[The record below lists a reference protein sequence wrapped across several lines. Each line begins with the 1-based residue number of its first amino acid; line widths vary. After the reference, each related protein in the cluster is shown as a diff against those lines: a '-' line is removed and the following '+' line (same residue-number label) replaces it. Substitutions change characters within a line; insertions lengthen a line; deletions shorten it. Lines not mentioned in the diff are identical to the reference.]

1 MKVKMGLRMNDEVNF
16 IEPFSPTILER
27 QVPDRF
33 MEIVNRVG
41 DEVLSDDEKAAE
53 WDFSENLVGKV
64 SKEVQ
69 IPLTNKEE
77 RKYTLGFMKE
87 SCLMYLERMIKKNRS
102 YEWNKMTGPGTPLN
116 LHPSI
121 ENIHLAQCWLVS
133 QYKGEYNPWHKHSGN
148 FSAVLYLKIPEG
160 MNDFMDREYN
170 DHYPASGLIQFMYGE
185 AQAFRSDTLMCKPEV
200 GKMFLFPSWLRHS
213 VYPFYCEGERRS
225 LSFNAYYKKN
235 TL

>member
-1 MKVKMGLRMNDEVNF
+1 MSDEVKF
-16 IEPFSPTILER
+16 LEPFSATILER

-33 MEIVNRVG
+33 IEIVNKVG
-41 DEVLSDDEKAAE
+41 DEVLSDDTTSAE

-69 IPLTNKEE
+69 IPLTDKEE
-77 RKYTLGFMKE
+77 RKYTLDFMKE
-87 SCLMYLERMIKKNRS
+87 SCLLYLQRMIEKNRS
-102 YEWNKMTGPGTPLN
+102 YEWNKMTGIGTPVN
-116 LHPSI
+116 LYPSI
-121 ENIHLAQCWLVS
+121 ENIHLTQCWMVS
-133 QYKGEYNPWHKHSGN
+133 QYKNEYNPWHKHSGN
-148 FSAVLYLKIPEG
+148 FSAVMYLKIPEG

-185 AQAFRSDTLMCKPEV
+185 AQDFRSDTLMCKPEV

-225 LSFNAYYKKN
+225 LSFNAYYTVRK
-235 TL
+235 

>member
-1 MKVKMGLRMNDEVNF
+1 MSDEVKF
-16 IEPFSPTILER
+16 LEPFSATILER

-33 MEIVNRVG
+33 IEIVNKVG
-41 DEVLSDDEKAAE
+41 DEVLGDEATSAE

-69 IPLTNKEE
+69 IPLTDKEE
-77 RKYTLGFMKE
+77 RKYTLDFMKE
-87 SCLMYLERMIKKNRS
+87 SCLLYLQRMIEKNRS
-102 YEWNKMTGPGTPLN
+102 YEWNKMTGIGTPIN

-121 ENIHLAQCWLVS
+121 ENIHLAQCWMVS
-133 QYKGEYNPWHKHSGN
+133 QYKNEYNPWHKHSGN
-148 FSAVLYLKIPEG
+148 FSAVMYLKIPEG
-160 MNDFMDREYN
+160 MNDFIDKEYN

-185 AQAFRSDTLMCKPEV
+185 AQDFRSDTLMCKPEV

-225 LSFNAYYKKN
+225 LSFNAYYTVGK
-235 TL
+235 

>member
-1 MKVKMGLRMNDEVNF
+1 MSDEVKF
-16 IEPFSPTILER
+16 LEPFSATILER

-33 MEIVNRVG
+33 IEIVNGIG
-41 DEVLSDDEKAAE
+41 DEVLSDDTTSAE

-69 IPLTNKEE
+69 IPLTDKEE
-77 RKYTLGFMKE
+77 RKYTLDFMKE
-87 SCLMYLERMIKKNRS
+87 ACLLYLQRMIEKNRS
-102 YEWNKMTGPGTPLN
+102 YEWNKMTGPGTPIN
-116 LHPSI
+116 LYPSI
-121 ENIHLAQCWLVS
+121 DNIHIAQCWLVS
-133 QYKGEYNPWHKHSGN
+133 QYKSEYNPWHKHSGN
-148 FSAVLYLKIPEG
+148 FSSVMYLKIPEG

-185 AQAFRSDTLMCKPEV
+185 AQDFRSDTLMCKPEV

-225 LSFNAYYKKN
+225 LSFNAYYKVKK
-235 TL
+235 

>member
-1 MKVKMGLRMNDEVNF
+1 MSDEVKF
-16 IEPFSPTILER
+16 LEPFSASILER

-33 MEIVNRVG
+33 IEIVNGIG
-41 DEVLSDDEKAAE
+41 DEVLSDDTTSAE

-69 IPLTNKEE
+69 IPLTDKEE
-77 RKYTLGFMKE
+77 RKYTLDFMKE
-87 SCLMYLERMIKKNRS
+87 SCLLYLQQMIEKNRA
-102 YEWNKMTGPGTPLN
+102 YDWNKMTGPGTPVN

-121 ENIHLAQCWLVS
+121 DNIHIAQCWMVS
-133 QYKGEYNPWHKHSGN
+133 QYKNEYNPWHKHSGN
-148 FSAVLYLKIPEG
+148 FSSVMYLKIPEG
-160 MNDFMDREYN
+160 MNDFMDKEYN

-185 AQAFRSDTLMCKPEV
+185 AQDFRSDTLMCKPEV

-225 LSFNAYYKKN
+225 LSFNAYYKVKK
-235 TL
+235 

>member
-1 MKVKMGLRMNDEVNF
+1 MSDEVKF
-16 IEPFSPTILER
+16 LEPFSATILER

-33 MEIVNRVG
+33 IEIVNKVG
-41 DEVLSDDEKAAE
+41 DEVLSDEATSAE

-69 IPLTNKEE
+69 IPLTDKEE
-77 RKYTLGFMKE
+77 RKYTLDFMKE
-87 SCLMYLERMIKKNRS
+87 SCLLYLQRMIEKNRS
-102 YEWNKMTGPGTPLN
+102 YEWNKMTGIGTPVN

-121 ENIHLAQCWLVS
+121 ENIHLAQCWMVS
-133 QYKGEYNPWHKHSGN
+133 QYKNEYNPWHKHSGN
-148 FSAVLYLKIPEG
+148 FSAVMYLKIPEG

-185 AQAFRSDTLMCKPEV
+185 AQDFRSDTLMCKPEV

-225 LSFNAYYKKN
+225 LSFNAYYTVGK
-235 TL
+235 

>member
-1 MKVKMGLRMNDEVNF
+1 MSDEVKF
-16 IEPFSPTILER
+16 LEPFSATILER

-33 MEIVNRVG
+33 IEIVNGIG
-41 DEVLSDDEKAAE
+41 DEVLSDDTTSAE

-77 RKYTLGFMKE
+77 RKYTLDFMKE
-87 SCLMYLERMIKKNRS
+87 SCLLYLQQMIEKNRS
-102 YEWNKMTGPGTPLN
+102 YEWNKMTGLGTPAN
-116 LHPSI
+116 LYPSI
-121 ENIHLAQCWLVS
+121 DNIHIAQCWLVS
-133 QYKGEYNPWHKHSGN
+133 QYKNEYNPWHKHSGN
-148 FSAVLYLKIPEG
+148 FSSVMYLKIPEG
-160 MNDFMDREYN
+160 MNDFMDKEYN

-185 AQAFRSDTLMCKPEV
+185 AQDFRSDTLMCKPEV

-225 LSFNAYYKKN
+225 LSFNAYYKAIN
-235 TL
+235 

>member
-1 MKVKMGLRMNDEVNF
+1 MSDEVKF
-16 IEPFSPTILER
+16 LEPFSASILER

-33 MEIVNRVG
+33 IEIVNGIG
-41 DEVLSDDEKAAE
+41 DEVLSDDTTSAE

-77 RKYTLGFMKE
+77 RKYTLDFMKE
-87 SCLMYLERMIKKNRS
+87 SCLLYLQQMIEKNRS
-102 YEWNKMTGPGTPLN
+102 YEWNKITGLGTPAN
-116 LHPSI
+116 LYPSI
-121 ENIHLAQCWLVS
+121 DNIHIAQCWMVS
-133 QYKGEYNPWHKHSGN
+133 QYKNEYNPWHKHSGN
-148 FSAVLYLKIPEG
+148 FSSVMYLKIPEG
-160 MNDFMDREYN
+160 MNDFMDKEYN

-185 AQAFRSDTLMCKPEV
+185 AQDFRSDTLMCKPEV

-225 LSFNAYYKKN
+225 LSFNAYYKVKK
-235 TL
+235 

>member
-1 MKVKMGLRMNDEVNF
+1 MSDEVKF
-16 IEPFSPTILER
+16 LEPFSATIMECE
-27 QVPDRF
+27 VPDRF
-33 MEIVNRVG
+33 IEIVNRVG
-41 DEVLSDDEKAAE
+41 DEVLSDEATSAE

-77 RKYTLGFMKE
+77 RKYTLDFMKE
-87 SCLMYLERMIKKNRS
+87 SCLLYLQRMIEKNRA
-102 YEWNKMTGPGTPLN
+102 YEWNKMTGPGTPVN

-133 QYKGEYNPWHKHSGN
+133 QYKNEYNPWHKHSGN
-148 FSAVLYLKIPEG
+148 FSAAMYLKIPEG
-160 MNDFMDREYN
+160 MNDFMDKEYN

-185 AQAFRSDTLMCKPEV
+185 AQDFRSDTLMCKPEV

-225 LSFNAYYKKN
+225 LSFNAYYKAIN
-235 TL
+235 

>member
-1 MKVKMGLRMNDEVNF
+1 MSDEVKF
-16 IEPFSPTILER
+16 LEPFSATILER

-33 MEIVNRVG
+33 IEIVNGIG
-41 DEVLSDDEKAAE
+41 DEVLSDDTTSAE

-77 RKYTLGFMKE
+77 RKYTLDFMKE
-87 SCLMYLERMIKKNRS
+87 SCLLYLQQMIEKSRS
-102 YEWNKMTGPGTPLN
+102 YEWNKMTGSGTPVN
-116 LHPSI
+116 LYPSI
-121 ENIHLAQCWLVS
+121 DNIHIAQCWMVS
-133 QYKGEYNPWHKHSGN
+133 QYKNEYNPWHKHSGN
-148 FSAVLYLKIPEG
+148 FSSVMYLKIPEG
-160 MNDFMDREYN
+160 MNDFMDKEYN

-185 AQAFRSDTLMCKPEV
+185 AQDFRSDTLMCKPEV

-225 LSFNAYYKKN
+225 LSFNAYYKVKK
-235 TL
+235 

>member
-1 MKVKMGLRMNDEVNF
+1 MSDEVKF
-16 IEPFSPTILER
+16 LEPFSASILER

-33 MEIVNRVG
+33 IEIVNGIG
-41 DEVLSDDEKAAE
+41 DEVLSDDTTSAE

-77 RKYTLGFMKE
+77 RKYTLDFMKE
-87 SCLMYLERMIKKNRS
+87 SCLLYLQQMIEKSRS
-102 YEWNKMTGPGTPLN
+102 YEWNKMTGPDTPVN
-116 LHPSI
+116 LYPSI
-121 ENIHLAQCWLVS
+121 DNIHIAQCWMVS
-133 QYKGEYNPWHKHSGN
+133 QYKNEYNPWHKHSGN
-148 FSAVLYLKIPEG
+148 FSSVMYLKIPEG
-160 MNDFMDREYN
+160 MNDLMDREYN

-185 AQAFRSDTLMCKPEV
+185 AQDFRSDTLMCKPEV

-225 LSFNAYYKKN
+225 LSFNAYYKVKK
-235 TL
+235 

>member
-1 MKVKMGLRMNDEVNF
+1 MSDEVKF
-16 IEPFSPTILER
+16 LEPFSASILER

-33 MEIVNRVG
+33 IEIVNGIG
-41 DEVLSDDEKAAE
+41 DEVLSDDTTSAE

-77 RKYTLGFMKE
+77 RKYTLDFMKE
-87 SCLMYLERMIKKNRS
+87 SCLLYLQQMIEKNRA
-102 YEWNKMTGPGTPLN
+102 YDWNKMTGPGTPVN

-121 ENIHLAQCWLVS
+121 DNIHIAQCWLVS
-133 QYKGEYNPWHKHSGN
+133 QYKSEYNPWHKHSGN
-148 FSAVLYLKIPEG
+148 FSSVMYLKIPEG
-160 MNDFMDREYN
+160 MNDFMDKEYN

-185 AQAFRSDTLMCKPEV
+185 AQDFRSDTLMCKPEV

-225 LSFNAYYKKN
+225 LSFNAYYKVKK
-235 TL
+235 

>member
-1 MKVKMGLRMNDEVNF
+1 MSDEVKF
-16 IEPFSPTILER
+16 LEPFSATILER

-33 MEIVNRVG
+33 IEIVNEIG
-41 DEVLSDDEKAAE
+41 DEVLSDDTTSAE

-87 SCLMYLERMIKKNRS
+87 SCLLYLQRMIEKNRA
-102 YEWNKMTGPGTPLN
+102 YEWNKMTGPGTPVN

-133 QYKGEYNPWHKHSGN
+133 QYKNEYNPWHKHSGN
-148 FSAVLYLKIPEG
+148 FSAVMYLKIPEG

-185 AQAFRSDTLMCKPEV
+185 AQDFRSDTLMCKPEV

-225 LSFNAYYKKN
+225 LSFNAYYKVKK
-235 TL
+235 

>member
-1 MKVKMGLRMNDEVNF
+1 MSDEVKF
-16 IEPFSPTILER
+16 LEPFSATILER

-33 MEIVNRVG
+33 IEIVNEIG
-41 DEVLSDDEKAAE
+41 DEVLSDDTTSAE

-77 RKYTLGFMKE
+77 RKYTLDFMKE
-87 SCLMYLERMIKKNRS
+87 SCLLYLQQMIEKNRS
-102 YEWNKMTGPGTPLN
+102 YEWNKMTGLGTPAN
-116 LHPSI
+116 LYPSI
-121 ENIHLAQCWLVS
+121 DNIHIAQCWLVS
-133 QYKGEYNPWHKHSGN
+133 QYKNEYNPWHKHSGN
-148 FSAVLYLKIPEG
+148 FSSVMYLKIPEG
-160 MNDFMDREYN
+160 MNDFMDKEYN

-185 AQAFRSDTLMCKPEV
+185 AQDFRSDTLMCKPEV

-225 LSFNAYYKKN
+225 LSFNAYYKVKK
-235 TL
+235 

>member
-1 MKVKMGLRMNDEVNF
+1 MSDEVKF
-16 IEPFSPTILER
+16 LEPFSATILER

-33 MEIVNRVG
+33 IEIVNGIG
-41 DEVLSDDEKAAE
+41 DEVLSDDTTSAE

-77 RKYTLGFMKE
+77 RKYTLDFMKE
-87 SCLMYLERMIKKNRS
+87 SCLLYLQQMIKKNRS
-102 YEWNKMTGPGTPLN
+102 YEWNKMTGLGTPVN

-121 ENIHLAQCWLVS
+121 DNIHIAQCWLVS
-133 QYKGEYNPWHKHSGN
+133 QYKNEYNPWHKHSGN
-148 FSAVLYLKIPEG
+148 FSSVMYLKIPEG

-185 AQAFRSDTLMCKPEV
+185 AQDFRSDTLMCKPEV

-225 LSFNAYYKKN
+225 LSFNAYYKAIN
-235 TL
+235 

>member
-1 MKVKMGLRMNDEVNF
+1 MSDEVKF
-16 IEPFSPTILER
+16 LEPFSATILER

-33 MEIVNRVG
+33 IEIVNGIG
-41 DEVLSDDEKAAE
+41 DEVLSDDTTSAE

-77 RKYTLGFMKE
+77 RKYTLDFMKE
-87 SCLMYLERMIKKNRS
+87 SCLLYLQQMIEKNRS
-102 YEWNKMTGPGTPLN
+102 YEWNKMTGLGTPAN
-116 LHPSI
+116 LYPSI
-121 ENIHLAQCWLVS
+121 DNIHIAQCWLVS
-133 QYKGEYNPWHKHSGN
+133 QYKNEYNPWHKHSGN
-148 FSAVLYLKIPEG
+148 FSAVMYLKIPEG
-160 MNDFMDREYN
+160 MNDFMDKEYN

-185 AQAFRSDTLMCKPEV
+185 AQDFRSDTLMCKPEV

-225 LSFNAYYKKN
+225 LSFNAYYKVKK
-235 TL
+235 

>member
-1 MKVKMGLRMNDEVNF
+1 MSDEVKF
-16 IEPFSPTILER
+16 LEPFSASILER

-33 MEIVNRVG
+33 IEIVNEIG
-41 DEVLSDDEKAAE
+41 DEVLSDDTTSAE

-77 RKYTLGFMKE
+77 RKYTLDFMKE
-87 SCLMYLERMIKKNRS
+87 SCLLYLQQMIEKNRS
-102 YEWNKMTGPGTPLN
+102 YEWNKMTGLGTPAN
-116 LHPSI
+116 LYPSI
-121 ENIHLAQCWLVS
+121 DNIHIAQCWLVS
-133 QYKGEYNPWHKHSGN
+133 QYKNEYNPWHKHSGN
-148 FSAVLYLKIPEG
+148 FSSVMYLKIPEG

-185 AQAFRSDTLMCKPEV
+185 AQDFRSDTLMCKPEV

-225 LSFNAYYKKN
+225 LSFNAYYTVGK
-235 TL
+235 

>member
-1 MKVKMGLRMNDEVNF
+1 MSDEVKF
-16 IEPFSPTILER
+16 LEPFSATILER

-33 MEIVNRVG
+33 IEIVNGIG
-41 DEVLSDDEKAAE
+41 DEVLSDDTTSAE

-77 RKYTLGFMKE
+77 RKYTLDFMKE
-87 SCLMYLERMIKKNRS
+87 SCLLYLQQMIEKNRS
-102 YEWNKMTGPGTPLN
+102 YEWNKMTGLGTPAN
-116 LHPSI
+116 LYPSI
-121 ENIHLAQCWLVS
+121 DNIHIAQCWLVS
-133 QYKGEYNPWHKHSGN
+133 QYKNEYNPWHKHSGN
-148 FSAVLYLKIPEG
+148 FSSVMYLKIPEG
-160 MNDFMDREYN
+160 MNAFMDKEYN

-185 AQAFRSDTLMCKPEV
+185 AQDFRSDTLMCKPEV

-225 LSFNAYYKKN
+225 LSFNAYYKVKK
-235 TL
+235 

>member
-1 MKVKMGLRMNDEVNF
+1 MSDEVKF
-16 IEPFSPTILER
+16 LEPFSASILER

-33 MEIVNRVG
+33 IEIVNGIG
-41 DEVLSDDEKAAE
+41 DEVLSDDTTSAE

-77 RKYTLGFMKE
+77 RKYTLDFMKE
-87 SCLMYLERMIKKNRS
+87 SCLLYLQQMIEKNRS
-102 YEWNKMTGPGTPLN
+102 YEWNKMTGLGTPAN
-116 LHPSI
+116 LYPSI
-121 ENIHLAQCWLVS
+121 DNIHIAQCWLVS
-133 QYKGEYNPWHKHSGN
+133 QYKNEYNPWHKHSGN
-148 FSAVLYLKIPEG
+148 FSSVMYLKIPEG
-160 MNDFMDREYN
+160 MNAFMDKEYN

-185 AQAFRSDTLMCKPEV
+185 AQDFRSDTLMCKPEV

-225 LSFNAYYKKN
+225 LSFNAYYKVKK
-235 TL
+235 

>member
-1 MKVKMGLRMNDEVNF
+1 MSDEVKF
-16 IEPFSPTILER
+16 LEPFSATILER

-33 MEIVNRVG
+33 IEIVNGIG
-41 DEVLSDDEKAAE
+41 DEVLSDDTTSAE

-77 RKYTLGFMKE
+77 RKYTLDFMKE
-87 SCLMYLERMIKKNRS
+87 SCLLYLQQMIKKNRS
-102 YEWNKMTGPGTPLN
+102 YEWNKMTGLGTPVN

-121 ENIHLAQCWLVS
+121 DNIHIAQCWLVS
-133 QYKGEYNPWHKHSGN
+133 QYKNEYNPWHKHSGN
-148 FSAVLYLKIPEG
+148 FSAVMYLKIPEG
-160 MNDFMDREYN
+160 MNDFMDKEYN

-185 AQAFRSDTLMCKPEV
+185 AQDFRSDTLMCKPEV

-225 LSFNAYYKKN
+225 LSFNAYYKAIN
-235 TL
+235 

>member
-1 MKVKMGLRMNDEVNF
+1 MSDEVKF
-16 IEPFSPTILER
+16 LEPFSATILER

-33 MEIVNRVG
+33 IEIVNGIG
-41 DEVLSDDEKAAE
+41 DEVLSDDTTSAE

-77 RKYTLGFMKE
+77 RKYTLDFMKE
-87 SCLMYLERMIKKNRS
+87 SCLLYLQQMIEKNRS
-102 YEWNKMTGPGTPLN
+102 YEWNKMTGLGTPAN
-116 LHPSI
+116 LYPSI
-121 ENIHLAQCWLVS
+121 DNIHIAQCWLVS
-133 QYKGEYNPWHKHSGN
+133 QYKNEYNPWHKHSGN
-148 FSAVLYLKIPEG
+148 FSSVMYLKIPEG
-160 MNDFMDREYN
+160 MNAFMDKEYN

-185 AQAFRSDTLMCKPEV
+185 AQDFRSDTLMCKPEV

-225 LSFNAYYKKN
+225 LSFNAYYKAIN
-235 TL
+235 

>member
-1 MKVKMGLRMNDEVNF
+1 MSDEVKF
-16 IEPFSPTILER
+16 LEPFSATILER

-33 MEIVNRVG
+33 IEIVNGIG
-41 DEVLSDDEKAAE
+41 DEVLSDDTTSAE

-77 RKYTLGFMKE
+77 RKYTLDFMKE
-87 SCLMYLERMIKKNRS
+87 SCLLYLQQMIEKNRS
-102 YEWNKMTGPGTPLN
+102 YEWNKMTGLGTPAN
-116 LHPSI
+116 LYPSI
-121 ENIHLAQCWLVS
+121 DNIHIAQCWLVS
-133 QYKGEYNPWHKHSGN
+133 QYKNEYNPWHKHSGN
-148 FSAVLYLKIPEG
+148 FSSVMYLKIPEG

-185 AQAFRSDTLMCKPEV
+185 AQDFRSDTLMCKPEV

-225 LSFNAYYKKN
+225 LSFNAYFKAIN
-235 TL
+235 

>member
-1 MKVKMGLRMNDEVNF
+1 MSDEVKF
-16 IEPFSPTILER
+16 LEPFSASILER

-33 MEIVNRVG
+33 IEIVNKVG
-41 DEVLSDDEKAAE
+41 DEVLSDEATSAE

-77 RKYTLGFMKE
+77 RKYTLDFMKE
-87 SCLMYLERMIKKNRS
+87 SCLLYLQRMIEKNRS
-102 YEWNKMTGPGTPLN
+102 YEWNKVTGIGTPIN

-121 ENIHLAQCWLVS
+121 ENIHLAQCWMVS
-133 QYKGEYNPWHKHSGN
+133 QYKNEYNPWHKHSGN
-148 FSAVLYLKIPEG
+148 FSSVMYLKIPEG

-185 AQAFRSDTLMCKPEV
+185 AQDFRSDTLMCKPEV

-225 LSFNAYYKKN
+225 LSFNAYYKVEK
-235 TL
+235 

>member
-1 MKVKMGLRMNDEVNF
+1 MSDEVKF
-16 IEPFSPTILER
+16 LEPFSATILER

-33 MEIVNRVG
+33 IEIVNKVG
-41 DEVLSDDEKAAE
+41 DEVLSDDTTSAE

-69 IPLTNKEE
+69 IPLTDKEE
-77 RKYTLGFMKE
+77 RKYTLDFMKE
-87 SCLMYLERMIKKNRS
+87 SCLLYLQRMIEKNRS
-102 YEWNKMTGPGTPLN
+102 YEWNKMTGIGTPVN
-116 LHPSI
+116 LYPSI
-121 ENIHLAQCWLVS
+121 ENIHLTQCWMVS
-133 QYKGEYNPWHKHSGN
+133 QYKNEYNPWHKHSGN
-148 FSAVLYLKIPEG
+148 FSAVMYLKIPEG

-185 AQAFRSDTLMCKPEV
+185 AQDFRSDTLMCKPEV

-225 LSFNAYYKKN
+225 LSFNAYYTVGK
-235 TL
+235 